1 MLGKLK
7 RITATILAIAT
18 VVTSI
23 PVINVSAAGN
33 GEKKQAGIVTLGKL
47 GTVNI
52 GSKSES
58 GTWVKTLVDGN
69 DVFCLDLGKACHTSS
84 IPVMITGFLMPSSL
98 TTSAAAPA
106 KMSLWAKTASI
117 L

>member
-23 PVINVSAAGN
+23 PIINVAAAGN

-69 DVFCLDLGKACHTSS
+69 DVFCLDLGKACHTDTPTLHPTVQYQV
-84 IPVMITGFLMPSSL
+84 IVLIR
-98 TTSAAAPA
+98 
-106 KMSLWAKTASI
+106 KMLWRLK
-117 L
+117 

>member
-7 RITATILAIAT
+7 RIIATILAIAT
-18 VVTSI
+18 LVTSI
-23 PVINVSAAGN
+23 PISNVAAAGS

-58 GTWVKTLVDGN
+58 GTWVKTLVEMMC
-69 DVFCLDLGKACHTSS
+69 FA
-84 IPVMITGFLMPSSL
+84 
-98 TTSAAAPA
+98 
-106 KMSLWAKTASI
+106 
-117 L
+117 

>member
-33 GEKKQAGIVTLGKL
+33 GEKKQPEAG
-47 GTVNI
+47 
-52 GSKSES
+52 EY
-58 GTWVKTLVDGN
+58 
-69 DVFCLDLGKACHTSS
+69 
-84 IPVMITGFLMPSSL
+84 
-98 TTSAAAPA
+98 AAVE
-106 KMSLWAKTASI
+106 
-117 L
+117 

>member
-33 GEKKQAGIVTLGKL
+33 GERLLQI
-47 GTVNI
+47 N
-52 GSKSES
+52 E
-58 GTWVKTLVDGN
+58 N
-69 DVFCLDLGKACHTSS
+69 CCR
-84 IPVMITGFLMPSSL
+84 
-98 TTSAAAPA
+98 
-106 KMSLWAKTASI
+106 
-117 L
+117 